1 MSIEIQVG
9 GPVTRPLRLFTC
21 TTIEMLPAS
30 VVRTAFC
37 GVAAIMR
44 AVYSVM
50 PHDGRDCAQKP
61 VYSAAACTALV
72 KSGVQSLKQVCLRLS

>member
-1 MSIEIQVG
+1 MSIEIQIG

-37 GVAAIMR
+37 GFAAIMR

-50 PHDGRDCAQKP
+50 HHDGRE
-61 VYSAAACTALV
+61 
-72 KSGVQSLKQVCLRLS
+72 